1 MKPVPEQK
9 TNQRFRHCERL
20 RLRTD
25 YDRVFRA
32 RRSSGDGVLVVYVAD
47 NGLAWSRLGLSVSR
61 RVGNA
66 VTRHY
71 VRRRIREAFRLSKD
85 TLPKGLDIICVA
97 QVGAAEPGADFLDSL
112 RELIHRAERRKQTG
126 NHKPDSRH
134 RPR

>member
-1 MKPVPEQK
+1 MKPVPEQE
-9 TNQRFRHCERL
+9 TSQRFRYRERL
-20 RLRTD
+20 RLRND
-25 YDRVFRA
+25 YDRVFSE

-66 VTRHY
+66 VIRHY

-97 QVGAAEPGADFLDSL
+97 QVGASERGADFVSSL
-112 RELIHRAERRKQTG
+112 RELIPRAERRKRTG
-126 NHKPDSRH
+126 NNQPNSR
-134 RPR
+134 